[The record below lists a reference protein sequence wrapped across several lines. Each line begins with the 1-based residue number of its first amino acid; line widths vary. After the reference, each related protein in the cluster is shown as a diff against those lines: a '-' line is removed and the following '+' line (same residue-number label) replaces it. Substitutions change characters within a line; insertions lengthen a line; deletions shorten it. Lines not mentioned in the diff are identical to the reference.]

1 MSKTFSAAGI
11 RFTYPDAWG
20 IIEERGPDELTIS
33 ISDGQTANWSVTL
46 MRQRPEPRH
55 VLREAV
61 RAFRDEYDDL
71 DVEEVEEVLANEEAL
86 GANLDF
92 ECFELLNCAFLRTFQ
107 TERYTVLVMFQ
118 ATDHEMEE
126 MRPVFDE
133 INTSLRCEVE
143 LIE

>member
-11 RFTYPDAWG
+11 RFNYPDAWG

-46 MRQRPEPRH
+46 MRQRPEPEH

-61 RAFRDEYDDL
+61 RTFREEYDDL
-71 DVEEVEEVLANEEAL
+71 DVEEVDEVVAHQEAV
-86 GANLDF
+86 GINLDF
-92 ECFELLNCAFLRTFQ
+92 ECFELLNCAFLRAFQ
-107 TERYTVLVMFQ
+107 TERYTVLVMYQ
-118 ATDHEMEE
+118 ATDHEMDE

-133 INTSLRCEVE
+133 INNSLRCEID
-143 LIE
+143 LFA